1 VASESPVPAPDP
13 TIVSILDGSADP
25 VLRLFAA
32 RDLLPLGIEDRLR
45 VLLATRSDRD
55 PEVAAAAVNSS
66 SAVKSEEWLAFLDL
80 AAPDADEIAA
90 LSEVVSDPI
99 VLEKIVRDRR
109 TPDEVLLQLARAAE
123 SSVLDALAVNQRRL
137 LACPEL
143 IDAAFSNPSLSTDAR
158 RLLTELREEFFE
170 KEQRRRAAEEEAAA
184 RRALAEVAEAPSP
197 EDRGV
202 ASADGTPAE
211 ETPEPAEAEEGD
223 SPEAVQRRMAIN
235 QRLAYMTVSE
245 RIDRALKGTREERRV
260 LISDVS
266 KPVWEAVLKCP
277 SLTEFELQSFA
288 STRNVDEGVFRQ
300 MVLKPDWMR
309 KYGVVLALVRNP
321 AVPLELTA
329 GLVKFLRIRDLKL
342 TMNDRNLSEGVR
354 VAARKLYLIRRQ

>member
-1 VASESPVPAPDP
+1 MASELPAPDP
-13 TIVSILDGSADP
+13 TIASILEGTADP

-45 VLLATRSDRD
+45 VLLATRSDLD
-55 PEVAAAAVNSS
+55 PEVASAAATSL

-80 AAPDADEIAA
+80 AAPAGGEIAV

-99 VLEKIVRDRR
+99 VLEKVVRDRR
-109 TPDEVLLQLARAAE
+109 TPDEVLLRLARVAE
-123 SSVLDALAVNQRRL
+123 ANVLDALAVNQRRL
-137 LACPEL
+137 LACPSL
-143 IDAAFSNPSLSTDAR
+143 IDEAFANPALSTDAR

-170 KEQRRRAAEEEAAA
+170 KEARRRAAAEELARQAEIDRAESSRPEEPSPGLAEEA
-184 RRALAEVAEAPSP
+184 
-197 EDRGV
+197 
-202 ASADGTPAE
+202 
-211 ETPEPAEAEEGD
+211 PEPAEAEVAGAEEDD

-235 QRLAYMTVSE
+235 QRLAYMTISE
-245 RIDRALKGTREERRV
+245 RIDRALKGSREERRI
-260 LISDVS
+260 LIGDVS

-277 SLTEFELQSFA
+277 SLTEFELQTFA
-288 STRNVDEGVFRQ
+288 SMRNVDEGVFRQ

-321 AVPLELTA
+321 IVPMELTS

-342 TMNDRNLSEGVR
+342 TMNDRSLPEGVR
-354 VAARKLYLIRRQ
+354 TAARKLYLVRRQ